1 MDQLIKFLVKQ
12 IVEIG
17 ISVNLLNVFISAR
30 SLGDADVARL
40 VVTIIEGADLQ
51 ASDPTGKF

>member
-1 MDQLIKFLVKQ
+1 MGQLIKFFVKW
-12 IVEIG
+12 IKKIG
-17 ISVNLLNVFISAR
+17 LNINVLNAFISAR